1 MLNYSFLGGLF
12 ASFVFEN
19 FVEYPAANKKM
30 IVSTYPNIPWLNTN
44 IDIKL
49 DVIAKMMKIIVYTF
63 KRM

>member
-1 MLNYSFLGGLF
+1 
-12 ASFVFEN
+12 
-19 FVEYPAANKKM
+19 M
-30 IVSTYPNIPWLNTN
+30 IASTYPNIPWLNTN